1 MPTEKSVTVI
11 ATVPCAEC
19 KTVITQE
26 AYTEAA
32 KKALYASLKMPWYC
46 DACIASK
53 SRYWDYC

>member
-1 MPTEKSVTVI
+1 MQTETPTTVI

-19 KTVITQE
+19 KTEITRE
-26 AYTEAA
+26 AHTDAE
-32 KKALYASLKMPWYC
+32 KKALYGSLKMPWYC